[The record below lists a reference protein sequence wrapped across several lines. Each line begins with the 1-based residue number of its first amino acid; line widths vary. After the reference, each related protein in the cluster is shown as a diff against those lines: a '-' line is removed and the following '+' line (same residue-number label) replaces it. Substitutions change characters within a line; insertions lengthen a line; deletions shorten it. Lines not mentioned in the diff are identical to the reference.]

1 MIQSGLEIV
10 GTTLSRYT
18 GDDEVVVV
26 PDIVRSIGESAFY
39 KNTSIRRVVLPHN
52 IEIHKYAFCECCN
65 LETLTEQDGTLYIFR
80 VGDKA
85 FQNCKKLR
93 TKMVFTGQSIGTDA
107 FINCESLELVNL
119 PNRIEILPGAF
130 CGCSGLKRICH
141 EGDIWIAG
149 KLGHYAFFGCESLRS
164 DIKITENVVR
174 ENAFKSCY
182 SMEQILLPNGIEIE
196 KGAFDECRCLRN
208 ICYEGD
214 IALLGKISTHA
225 FFNCTSL
232 QSDIKLTEKLVPRF
246 AFMGCHNIKYVDVPD
261 ESVIEDSSFAF
272 CNQLVNICEYGK
284 TFVAGELG
292 KDAFWYCENFSTP
305 VKVTGKILPQKVFSC
320 RAAN

>member
-93 TKMVFTGQSIGTDA
+93 TKMVFTGQS
-107 FINCESLELVNL
+107 
-119 PNRIEILPGAF
+119 
-130 CGCSGLKRICH
+130 
-141 EGDIWIAG
+141 
-149 KLGHYAFFGCESLRS
+149 
-164 DIKITENVVR
+164 
-174 ENAFKSCY
+174 
-182 SMEQILLPNGIEIE
+182 
-196 KGAFDECRCLRN
+196 
-208 ICYEGD
+208 
-214 IALLGKISTHA
+214 
-225 FFNCTSL
+225 
-232 QSDIKLTEKLVPRF
+232 
-246 AFMGCHNIKYVDVPD
+246 
-261 ESVIEDSSFAF
+261 
-272 CNQLVNICEYGK
+272 
-284 TFVAGELG
+284 
-292 KDAFWYCENFSTP
+292 
-305 VKVTGKILPQKVFSC
+305 
-320 RAAN
+320 